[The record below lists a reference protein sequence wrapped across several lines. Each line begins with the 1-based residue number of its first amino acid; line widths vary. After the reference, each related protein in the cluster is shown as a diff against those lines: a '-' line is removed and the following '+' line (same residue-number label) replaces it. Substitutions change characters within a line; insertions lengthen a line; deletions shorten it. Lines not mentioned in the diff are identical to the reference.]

1 MMKKTK
7 QYVSL
12 VLAVCMSGALLGGC
26 TQNAPGAQG
35 SGQTGGKGGN
45 TAASAPDAGENA
57 AANTGGNASVEAGET
72 YAANTTKSEETLT
85 VALQGE
91 PTIMYPSSPQQSVMG
106 FSIARVLY
114 DRLVEINDETAEIE
128 PSLATAWEWTDDL
141 HLKMTLR
148 DDVIAADGSALT
160 ANDVLYTIEQA
171 VESGSNIATYFNI
184 DETTVESDTSIILGL
199 SEADN
204 GFLNM
209 LANAE
214 FSIISEPAT
223 KALGGL
229 DATLQNPS
237 NGTGKYTFK
246 EWKPGE
252 YILCERNENY
262 WDKDYIGYYKY
273 IKYVFISDAASRMLA
288 VQSQNAD
295 IATNINVNQA
305 VAAESDGNV
314 NVVVTGA
321 GMNTSIFFNTES
333 EYFSDIRLRQAVRY
347 LIDPEALNQVQ
358 NLGKSH
364 VENDF
369 ISSSH
374 PYFYDVY
381 AEGYAPAR
389 EKSVEK
395 AKELMAEAG
404 YPNGFE
410 FTEDIIQSAESQMT
424 AIQAMLAEGGI
435 TMKLNIVD
443 AATSNDEKRNGDY
456 HIVPMSTFGKSYGG
470 NLFQNVMPSKIG
482 VSVGHLRYTEPEF
495 EALVNT
501 AVTSLDEAEV
511 KSAYEDI
518 QKMVY
523 DQCLCVGMY
532 EQITTCILNKDITG
546 IKAVGR
552 TLIFDVSDVH
562 PKA

>member
-1 MMKKTK
+1 MRKMKK
-7 QYVSL
+7 YISL
-12 VLAVCMSGALLGGC
+12 VMALCMAGSVLAGCSSGAADTQSTAGSSDGTVSESGG
-26 TQNAPGAQG
+26 AG
-35 SGQTGGKGGN
+35 SAD
-45 TAASAPDAGENA
+45 TAES
-57 AANTGGNASVEAGET
+57 
-72 YAANTTKSEETLT
+72 YAANTEKSEETLT

-114 DRLVEINDETAEIE
+114 DRLVDIDDETSEIV
-128 PSLATAWEWTDDL
+128 PSLATSWEWVDEL
-141 HLKMTLR
+141 HLQMTLR
-148 DDVIAADGSALT
+148 DDVIAADGSTLT
-160 ANDVLYTIEQA
+160 ANDVYYTLEQA
-171 VESGSNIATYFNI
+171 EENGSNIATYFNM
-184 DETTVESDTSIILGL
+184 DETQVESDTSIILGL

-214 FSIISEPAT
+214 FSIISESAT
-223 KALGGL
+223 EALGGL
-229 DATLQNPS
+229 DGTLQNPA
-237 NGTGKYTFK
+237 NGTGKYKFV
-246 EWKPGE
+246 EWQPGE
-252 YILCERNENY
+252 YILCERNEDY

-273 IKYVFISDAASRMLA
+273 IRYVFISDAASRMLA
-288 VQSQNAD
+288 AQSGNAD
-295 IATNINVNQA
+295 IATNISVNQA
-305 VAAESDGNV
+305 VSAESDSNV
-314 NVVVTGA
+314 DVVVTGA
-321 GMNTSIFFNTES
+321 GMNSSIFFNTES
-333 EYFSDIRLRQAVRY
+333 EYFSDIRVREAVRY
-347 LIDPEALNQVQ
+347 LIDAEALNQVQ
-358 NLGKSH
+358 NLGRSH

-389 EKSVEK
+389 EKNVEK
-395 AKELMAEAG
+395 AKELLAEAG

-435 TMKLNIVD
+435 TMHLEIVD

-456 HIVPMSTFGKSYGG
+456 HIIPMSTFGKSYGS
-470 NLFQNVMPSKIG
+470 NLFQNVMTSKIG
-482 VSVGHLRYTEPEF
+482 ISVGHLRYTDPEF

-501 AVTSLDEAEV
+501 AVTSLDEEETRA
-511 KSAYEDI
+511 AYEAI

-532 EQITTCILNKDITG
+532 EQISTCILNSDITG

-552 TLIFDVSDVH
+552 TLIFDVSDVR